1 MATQRQVE
9 DLLERYAP
17 LYCYVEIF
25 ETLGSKIS
33 RLNPL

>member
-9 DLLERYAP
+9 DLLKGEAP
-17 LYCYVEIF
+17 PYWYMGIF

-33 RLNPL
+33 WLNPL